1 MCSRRKFPAGSALF
15 RRPFLMAV
23 GLAFLSTYF
32 ALSRPAFAQDQASV
46 DKVVQLN
53 KKAMDDYDTA
63 DFDTAKKSLL
73 DAERTGK
80 RAGLETHPVMARTYI
95 HLGALYLVGYKDKQK
110 AQHYFG
116 KALDIQPDIRLDKT
130 LTSASVRDLFAAVKA
145 KKGDSS
151 GDTSSAESLFPPSPG
166 KGAKSGGKAGA
177 SGRATAAESAAAQSM
192 PEPSTETTV
201 RRRRL
206 ARAVDPDAE
215 PDLPADITAL
225 DCPYPDDTSPGKKV
239 TLRCVASASLGVAA
253 VALYYKGFEMTDYER
268 VDMAK
273 SAKGWW
279 QATVAKK
286 RVDGKSLQFYF
297 EGLDSDA
304 KPVVSNGRAESP
316 NVMLIV
322 EHGNQVV
329 APPAGEEE
337 ENPLEEQNRSTPR
350 FRLGKRDEREGIDAH
365 YGNRRFWIGI
375 GAGTGFVY
383 AINGVPEA
391 RVKGTLT
398 SQAGSPSTFNMSK
411 DIAISGFG
419 WAELGQLVPTLG
431 FQFNPDWAISVEGRH
446 QWIPQTKTVAK
457 YTASGAHAA
466 LLKVIRYSKQ
476 QRFRFFG
483 ALAGGGGEGVRMT
496 IQTDVDKNPQLKD
509 TIRVGGILFGG
520 AGGINYEIS
529 KKFSWMAEVNVLYGA
544 PKQGFA
550 FDINT
555 GIEVNFGDTS
565 GAAEEAAKKKVNS
578 VSTSI
583 DDEEPK

>member
-1 MCSRRKFPAGSALF
+1 MMCSRRKCLADPASS
-15 RRPFLMAV
+15 RRPLWVAL
-23 GLAFLSTYF
+23 GLVFLSTTF
-32 ALSRPAFAQDQASV
+32 TLSRPAVAQDQASV

-80 RAGLETHPVMARTYI
+80 RAGLEGHPVMARTYI
-95 HLGALYLVGYKDKQK
+95 HLGALYLVGFKDKQK

-130 LTSASVRDLFAAVKA
+130 MTSASVRDLFATVKA
-145 KKGDSS
+145 QKGDP
-151 GDTSSAESLFPPSPG
+151 SSAESLFPPSPG
-166 KGAKSGGKAGA
+166 KGGKSGGKAVA
-177 SGRATAAESAAAQSM
+177 IGRATAAESAVTQST

-206 ARAVDPDAE
+206 GRAVDPDAE
-215 PDLPADITAL
+215 PDLPADVTAL
-225 DCPYPDDTSPGKKV
+225 DCPYPDDTPPGAKV
-239 TLRCVASASLGVAA
+239 TLRCVAAASLGVVA

-268 VDMAK
+268 VAMAK

-297 EGLDSDA
+297 EGLDSDD

-322 EHGNQVV
+322 DRGNQAAAVPV
-329 APPAGEEE
+329 GDEE
-337 ENPLEEQNRSTPR
+337 ENPLEEQNRSAPR

-365 YGNRRFWIGI
+365 YGNRRFWFGL

-383 AINGVPEA
+383 AINGVPES

-398 SQAGSPSTFNMSK
+398 SPPGAPSTFNMSK
-411 DIAISGFG
+411 DIKITGFG
-419 WAELGQLVPTLG
+419 WAELGQLVPTIG
-431 FQFNPDWAISVEGRH
+431 FQFNPDWAISIEGRH
-446 QWIPQTKTVAK
+446 QWIPQAKKVAT
-457 YTASGAHAA
+457 YTASGAHAV

-496 IQTDVDKNPQLKD
+496 IATDADFNPDLKD
-509 TIRVGGILFGG
+509 TIRVGGILVGG

-529 KKFSWMAEVNVLYGA
+529 KTFSWMAGANVLYGA

-555 GIEVNFGDTS
+555 GIEVSFGDTS
-565 GAAEEAAKKKVNS
+565 GLAEAAAKKKVNS